1 MPYTD
6 GPEAQQLTPPSP
18 DSPPPE
24 QAENVDPFEAKKERA
39 WQLALEGKLRPS
51 LELLDE
57 LLAWARKH
65 GDRPQLDRA
74 LCARASVLVE
84 LGETSGIKQ
93 DLRRVLL
100 GNDDAEVSF
109 LAAYTLSRAYDIE
122 TDVEKA
128 VFYARIANRHALA
141 GGSVEQQ
148 SSSFNQLGNLMLAQS
163 DFEEA
168 FEYLKKSL
176 ALIGP
181 GPSIRRGICLDN
193 LGYCYTI
200 WGRYGKAFGALFE
213 ALRILRKNGA
223 RALEANTLLS
233 LAFAYLQMGR
243 FDRAL
248 RHGRKS
254 LVMAEECEDHMVVKY
269 CLFVLGEAEKLSGNP
284 LAAREHFLRLEKQ
297 FYPENPNV
305 SDLLLV
311 LNVQNLIN
319 LKA

>member
-1 MPYTD
+1 MSYID
-6 GPEAQQLTPPSP
+6 GPAAPQPAPPAKGDLQPAS
-18 DSPPPE
+18 S
-24 QAENVDPFEAKKERA
+24 FEAKKEQA
-39 WQLALEGKLRPS
+39 WHLALEGKLRPS
-51 LELLDE
+51 LKLLDE
-57 LLAWARKH
+57 LLDWAREH
-65 GDRPQLDRA
+65 GDRQQLDRA

-84 LGETSGIKQ
+84 LGETAGIKQ
-93 DLRRVLL
+93 DLRRILL
-100 GNDDAEVSF
+100 ANADAEVSF

-128 VFYARIANRHALA
+128 VFYARIANRHALD

-148 SSSFNQLGNLMLAQS
+148 SSSFNQLGNLMLAQC

-168 FEYLKKSL
+168 FEHIKKSL

-181 GPSIRRGICLDN
+181 APSIRRGICLDN

-213 ALRILRKNGA
+213 ALRILRKQGA

-248 RHGRKS
+248 RHARKS
-254 LVMAEECEDHMVVKY
+254 LGMAEECEDHMVVKY

-284 LAAREHFLRLEKQ
+284 LAAREHFLRLEEQ
-297 FYPENPNV
+297 FYPDNPNV
-305 SDLLLV
+305 ADLLLV